1 MCKDQNLVSKQADSG
16 SLSDRIAVSSEFQS
30 TLVWTKK
37 LFRPTVLQML
47 YQNTDQER
55 DEIMNAKLDIL
66 KKENVDESDI
76 LKIFNYPAIY
86 RKLLERDY
94 KAMMKS
100 FNDLF
105 VRFPEFLPLSDQIKA
120 KILSDAFES
129 YVSNFINLNHKR
141 DNTSGRIQSCSSVHG
156 QCLNSA
162 MMGFYVGMGLCVAG
176 AAAGIGA
183 AIFTGNLFFGFGGFA
198 FGEGCAIYV
207 NATQT
212 KALRALKNLLQ
223 T

>member
-141 DNTSGRIQSCSSVHG
+141 DNKSGRIQSCSSVHG

-162 MMGFYVGMGLCVAG
+162 MMGFYVGMVSAWLALPRELALLFLLVICFLVLEALLS
-176 AAAGIGA
+176 AKAVRYMLMPLKPRRY
-183 AIFTGNLFFGFGGFA
+183 IFVG
-198 FGEGCAIYV
+198 
-207 NATQT
+207 
-212 KALRALKNLLQ
+212 
-223 T
+223 